1 MPNVRVCFL
10 SNSFFQQSSSL
21 VSVWSMCVSQND
33 LKVKD
38 SSLCTC
44 YPKIRTNNVR
54 TQGFDCQNV
63 KDMLRI
69 SRDLRGYFCKKVF
82 RNLRIFIQIFN
93 FNNMLTIF

>member
-1 MPNVRVCFL
+1 MPNVRVYFL
-10 SNSFFQQSSSL
+10 PNSFFAQGSSL
-21 VSVWSMCVSQND
+21 LAVWSKCVSQND

-69 SRDLRGYFCKKVF
+69 SRDLRGYFCKKVC
-82 RNLRIFIQIFN
+82 RNLLIFIQIFN
-93 FNNMLTIF
+93 FNNILTIF